1 MDNEALMR
9 RISAATDAKKAK
21 QQAHTGNPA
30 AANPSRN
37 AAPTAAAVQS
47 AHPNGQRSAT
57 LSPPPP
63 ARQMP
68 PQRQTIAP
76 AQVPPTA
83 SAAPQYRGPDQQR
96 TPRLPPHQG
105 QLLKVRHRQQW
116 PQRLQQPLES
126 RLCRRSIRPLHRKFM
141 DRPFH
146 PRWKRLERQRQRPA
160 APPRW
165 ALTQQRTAVHPDQMS
180 FMPPKAERMPAEEQA
195 PRPQR
200 SEERGQAYVVSCS
213 GTTAIVQGDS
223 DCVDT
228 VTGLTWAV
236 GRMLSIQVGA
246 NRIVGMICDIEMLG
260 ETYASGTKSMM
271 RFHVELQG

>member
-30 AANPSRN
+30 AANHSSRN

-63 ARQMP
+63 RP
-68 PQRQTIAP
+68 PDA
-76 AQVPPTA
+76 A
-83 SAAPQYRGPDQQR
+83 SAPDDCTGPGAADRVSRTQYRGQTSSAP
-96 TPRLPPHQG
+96 PRLPPHQG
-105 QLLKVRHRQQW
+105 QLSQGAAPSTMAPSGSSSRW
-116 PQRLQQPLES
+116 ES

-141 DRPFH
+141 DRPF
-146 PRWKRLERQRQRPA
+146 PSTLEEVGA
-160 APPRW
+160 A
-165 ALTQQRTAVHPDQMS
+165 AAATSSTASLGVNSAADSSHPDQMS

-236 GRMLSIQVGA
+236 GPHAVHS
-246 NRIVGMICDIEMLG
+246 
-260 ETYASGTKSMM
+260 SGLPIALL
-271 RFHVELQG
+271 V